1 MSNHLY
7 NYSIS
12 LIRSSNNSWIIDPVD
27 SSAQAVYKEVLA
39 LKPGNSY
46 LAVKTVGELTYSIFL
61 SGESCHSGVCGWI
74 ITLNGWGIQ
83 DLDLHLQQSLIVW
96 QHFADASSSDVGEP
110 LCDFLRRLVE
120 RHGLISKSSPMPI
133 DRNIEEQCEVR
144 QFTTQRQNV
153 STVVEVT
160 KSSSFDRGIVGE
172 KKSLFTYFVE
182 CYTKHY
188 ADFSGRARRR
198 EYWGTVLFNILSYLL
213 LVFISSLLF
222 GVLGAVQGS
231 LNQTLMVLQS
241 MVLFLLLVCSVLPSR
256 AVAVRRLHDTGR
268 SGWYY
273 LCIFIPILG
282 PILLLFWMCSDSQPE
297 ENKYGPNPKA

>member
-1 MSNHLY
+1 MSNRLY

-12 LIRSSNNSWIIDPVD
+12 LIRRSNNSWIIDPVD
-27 SSAQAVYKEVLA
+27 SSAQTIYKEVLT

-83 DLDLHLQQSLIVW
+83 DLNTHLHLSQVVW
-96 QHFADASSSDVGEP
+96 RQLSDSVEADARTHLSDV
-110 LCDFLRRLVE
+110 LHRLTE
-120 RHGLISKSSPMPI
+120 LAGLIPNSTPTPI
-133 DRNIEEQCEVR
+133 DRNIDEQCELR
-144 QFTTQRQNV
+144 KFTPQRQRSLATEEVNV
-153 STVVEVT
+153 S
-160 KSSSFDRGIVGE
+160 SSSHRASLDE
-172 KKSLFTYFVE
+172 DKSLFTYFIE

-188 ADFSGRARRR
+188 ADFSGRARRK
-198 EYWGTVLFNILSYLL
+198 EYWGTVLCNILSYLL

-222 GVLGAVQGS
+222 GVQGAVQGS
-231 LNQTLMVLQS
+231 LNQTLLTLQS
-241 MVLFLLLVCSVLPSR
+241 MVLFLLLVCSVLPGL

>member
-12 LIRSSNNSWIIDPVD
+12 LIRRSNSSWIIDPVD
-27 SSAQAVYKEVLA
+27 SSAQAVYKEILA

-46 LAVKTVGELTYSIFL
+46 LAVKTVGELT
-61 SGESCHSGVCGWI
+61 
-74 ITLNGWGIQ
+74 
-83 DLDLHLQQSLIVW
+83 
-96 QHFADASSSDVGEP
+96 
-110 LCDFLRRLVE
+110 
-120 RHGLISKSSPMPI
+120 
-133 DRNIEEQCEVR
+133 
-144 QFTTQRQNV
+144 
-153 STVVEVT
+153 
-160 KSSSFDRGIVGE
+160 
-172 KKSLFTYFVE
+172 FVE

-213 LVFISSLLF
+213 LVLISSLLF

-241 MVLFLLLVCSVLPSR
+241 MVLFLLLVCSVLPSL

-273 LCIFIPILG
+273 LLIVIPFIG
-282 PILLLFWMCSDSQPE
+282 PLLFLFWMCSDSQSE
-297 ENKYGPNPKA
+297 ENEYGPNPKA